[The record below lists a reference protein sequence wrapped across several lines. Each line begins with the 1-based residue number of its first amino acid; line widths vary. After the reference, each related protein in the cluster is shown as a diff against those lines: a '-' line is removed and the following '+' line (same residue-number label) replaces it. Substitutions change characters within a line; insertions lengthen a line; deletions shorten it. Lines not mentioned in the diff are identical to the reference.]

1 MKIDVL
7 FTSDN
12 PDISGFTICKKIERD
27 LGLKYVPPFF
37 LRHRYYEVV
46 DKQLFFLS
54 VIKYGIKFKEL

>member
-1 MKIDVL
+1 MKIDVF

-12 PDISGFTICKKIERD
+12 PDISGFTICKKTERD

-37 LRHRYYEVV
+37 VRNRYYEVV
-46 DKQLFFLS
+46 DKQLFFFS